1 MKAQPHTTVY
11 RFERLILR
19 PLDFLF
25 YAVALYYL
33 WHWHHAWALGLVVL
47 VLSLGVG
54 AIGAGLPHRK
64 GETTPELVSDGL
76 EPYGGPFEGDITLED
91 ARGLGR
97 AVVLLGMLVSLTS
110 FIILFHEGAKWFIA
124 SLGAVAIGLLFCI
137 GSSLVAL
144 GPNGIATMLKG
155 DGS

>member
-1 MKAQPHTTVY
+1 VKAQPHSTVY

-33 WHWHHAWALGLVVL
+33 WHWHHAWAPGLVIL

-54 AIGAGLPHRK
+54 AIGQGLPHRK
-64 GETTPELVSDGL
+64 HETTSEMVSDGL
-76 EPYGGPFEGDITLED
+76 EPYGGPFEGDITLEE

-97 AVVLLGMLVSLTS
+97 AAVLVGMLVGLTS
-110 FIILFHEGAKWFIA
+110 FIILFHEGAKWFVA
-124 SLGAVAIGLLFCI
+124 PLGAVAIGLLFCI
-137 GSSLVAL
+137 GSSIVAL
-144 GPNGIATMLKG
+144 GPNKIAPMLKRN
-155 DGS
+155 GS